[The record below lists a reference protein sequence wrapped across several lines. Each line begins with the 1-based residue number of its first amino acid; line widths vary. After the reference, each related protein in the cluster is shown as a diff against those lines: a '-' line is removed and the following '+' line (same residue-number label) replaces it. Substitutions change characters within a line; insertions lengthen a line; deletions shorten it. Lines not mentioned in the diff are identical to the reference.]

1 MASRRKKSRRGG
13 YRKGAGRKAVLKRAR
28 AVTVTLEG
36 PDYQAIERFAEERGV
51 SFASVVREAVKSY
64 TARRKK

>member
-1 MASRRKKSRRGG
+1 MTSRRKKSRRGG
-13 YRKGAGRKAVLKRAR
+13 YRKGAGRKAVLKRAT

-36 PDYQAIERFAEERGV
+36 PEYEAVERLAEDRGV